1 MGKSSALNS
10 SVDLEVYKVRKSSKL
25 VKVLIY
31 IGLVIWLFVDL
42 FPVYYLFTFSL
53 KDNTEILKTNVLGLP
68 NDWLFSN
75 YSAALEPGKIQRGL
89 LNSTIVAVSTII
101 LTLVVALMATYALT
115 RIQWRGNKFLYN
127 IFMLGITIPV
137 HVALFPVFVM
147 FSNMGWT
154 NTLYSL
160 IIPYVA
166 FAVPMAIM
174 ISTGFMNDIPKE
186 LDEAA
191 NIDGCGIWG
200 IFFRVIVPLM
210 KPALATV
217 GIYTFLQCWNEFL
230 FANVF
235 LTSEKKYTLPCAVY
249 SLKGK
254 DMVNYGLLGA
264 GLALATFPML
274 IVYVLLSKRI
284 QESFIVGAVKG

>member
-89 LNSTIVAVSTII
+89 LNSTIVAVSTIV

-127 IFMLGITIPV
+127 VFMLGITIPV

>member
-89 LNSTIVAVSTII
+89 LNSTIVAVSTIV

>member
-1 MGKSSALNS
+1 MGKSSALDS
-10 SVDLEVYKVRKSSKL
+10 SVNLEVYKVRKSSKV

-31 IGLVIWLFVDL
+31 IGLIIWLIVDL

-53 KDNTEILKTNVLGLP
+53 KDNTEILRTNVLGLP
-68 NDWLFSN
+68 KEWYFSN
-75 YSAALEPGKIQRGL
+75 YADALKPGKIQTGL
-89 LNSTIVAVSTII
+89 LNSTIVAVATIV

-115 RIQWRGNKFLYN
+115 RINWRGNKFLYN
-127 IFMLGITIPV
+127 VFMLGITIPV

-147 FSNMGWT
+147 FSNMGIT

-235 LTSEKKYTLPCAVY
+235 LTSEPKYTLPCAVY

>member
-10 SVDLEVYKVRKSSKL
+10 SVDLEVCKVRKSSKL

-89 LNSTIVAVSTII
+89 LNSTIVAVSTIV

>member
-89 LNSTIVAVSTII
+89 LNRTIVAVSTIV

-127 IFMLGITIPV
+127 VFMLGITIPV

>member
-89 LNSTIVAVSTII
+89 LNSTIVAVSTIV

-284 QESFIVGAVKG
+284 QESFIVGAVKV

>member
-89 LNSTIVAVSTII
+89 LNSTIVAVSTIV

-191 NIDGCGIWG
+191 NVDGCGIWG

>member
-1 MGKSSALNS
+1 M
-10 SVDLEVYKVRKSSKL
+10 
-25 VKVLIY
+25 
-31 IGLVIWLFVDL
+31 
-42 FPVYYLFTFSL
+42 
-53 KDNTEILKTNVLGLP
+53 
-68 NDWLFSN
+68 
-75 YSAALEPGKIQRGL
+75 
-89 LNSTIVAVSTII
+89 
-101 LTLVVALMATYALT
+101 
-115 RIQWRGNKFLYN
+115 
-127 IFMLGITIPV
+127 
-137 HVALFPVFVM
+137 
-147 FSNMGWT
+147 
-154 NTLYSL
+154 
-160 IIPYVA
+160 
-166 FAVPMAIM
+166 
-174 ISTGFMNDIPKE
+174 E

-191 NIDGCGIWG
+191 RIDGCGLWG
-200 IFFRVIVPLM
+200 TFFRVIVPLM

-235 LTSEKKYTLPCAVY
+235 LTSEEKYTLPCAVY